1 MTRIVSRFPR
11 KVRKIETAWIPMP
24 DGVRLAATIWLP
36 EDAEHDPVPAVLE
49 FIPYRRRDFTAAGDA
64 LHHPYMAGHGYAA
77 VRCDLRGT
85 GDSEGLFED
94 EYSRQELDDGFHVLA
109 WLAAQP
115 WCSGTT
121 GMMGIS
127 WGGFNCLQVAALR
140 PPSLKAVYS
149 VCSTDDRYA
158 DDVHYMGGVLL
169 NNNLNWGATA
179 TTMGMR
185 PPDPAVVGDGW
196 FAMWMER
203 LDKAPNLVADWMKH
217 QTRDGQWKHGSV
229 CEDYAAIEAAVY
241 AVGGWADGYTNT
253 VPRLVAGLRAP
264 CRALVGPWTHAYPWR
279 ALPGPAINGLKDLCR
294 WWDHWLKG
302 IDTGMMKEPRYRVWM
317 QDSVPPATSYAH
329 RPGRWVAEDSWPSA
343 NVTARRFHL
352 NSDGLGGKAR
362 RETALLHRS
371 PVIAGGSHGDWCPYG
386 YEAEM
391 PDDQRAEDGMSL
403 CFDTPPLSRR
413 TEILG
418 APVLELD
425 IASDKPLAQLYVR
438 LCDVAADG
446 ASTRVTYGV
455 LNLTHRNGHEAP
467 EPLEPGRRY
476 RVRVQMN
483 DIAHAF
489 PRGNRIRAT
498 VQTAAWPLLVPSPEV
513 VGLTLFTGASTLDLP
528 VRGRRAEDARL
539 PALGQGEHAAPLELA
554 VKGAPRRSRTS
565 SIDHVAGEHTI
576 RMLKDRGHY
585 TIQATGTE
593 LAGRG
598 IESYR
603 IVEGT
608 PLSARAEVTYHMA
621 LRRGPEWDVTIDTHF
636 ALTATAHDFLL
647 TTEAEAC
654 SAGVRVWNRSWT
666 ERIPRNGT

>member
-1 MTRIVSRFPR
+1 MARIVSRFPR

-24 DGVRLAATIWLP
+24 DGTRLAATIWLP
-36 EDAEHDPVPAVLE
+36 EDAESDPVPAVLE

-64 LHHPYMAGHGYAA
+64 THHPYMTGHGYAA

-94 EYSRQELDDGFHVLA
+94 EYSRQELDDGYHVLE

-158 DDVHYMGGVLL
+158 DDVHYMGGCLL

-185 PPDPAVVGDGW
+185 PPDPAVVGERWYD
-196 FAMWMER
+196 MWMER
-203 LDKAPNLVADWMKH
+203 LAAAPNLVADWMEH
-217 QTRDGQWKHGSV
+217 QLRDGQWKHGSV
-229 CEDYAAIEAAVY
+229 CEDYGAIEAAVY
-241 AVGGWADGYTNT
+241 ALGGWADGYSNA
-253 VPRLVAGLRAP
+253 VPRLVAGIKAP
-264 CRALVGPWTHAYPWR
+264 CRGVIGPWTHSYPWK
-279 ALPGPAINGLKDLCR
+279 AKPGPAINGLKDLCR

-302 IDTGMMKEPRYRVWM
+302 IDTGMMAEPRMRVWM
-317 QDSVPPATSYAH
+317 QESVPPATFYAH

-343 NVTARRFHL
+343 NVTATRFHL
-352 NSDGLGGKAR
+352 NADGLGAKAR
-362 RETALLHRS
+362 RESALTHRS
-371 PVIAGGSHGDWCPYG
+371 PVTAGGTHGDWCPYG
-386 YEAEM
+386 FEAEM

-403 CFDTPPLSRR
+403 AFDTPPLKRR
-413 TEILG
+413 VEILG
-418 APVLELD
+418 APVLELEV
-425 IASDKPLAQLYVR
+425 ACDKPMAQLYVR
-438 LCDVAADG
+438 LNDVAPDG

-455 LNLTHRNGHEAP
+455 LNLTHRNGHEMA
-467 EPLEPGRRY
+467 EPLVPGERY

-489 PRGNRIRAT
+489 PRGHRIRAT
-498 VQTAAWPLLVPSPEV
+498 VQTASWPLLVPSPEIV
-513 VGLTLFTGASTLDLP
+513 TLTLFAGPSTLDLP
-528 VRGRRAEDARL
+528 VRARRAEDAGL
-539 PALGQGEHAAPLELA
+539 PALGQPEHAAPLQLDVISPA
-554 VKGAPRRSRTS
+554 RRSRVS
-565 SIDHVAGEHTI
+565 SIDHVSGEHSI

-585 TIQATGTE
+585 TIAATGTE

-598 IESYR
+598 VETYR
-603 IVEGT
+603 IVEET
-608 PLSARAEVTYHMA
+608 PLSARAEVAYHMA
-621 LRRGPEWDVTIDTHF
+621 LKRGAEWDVTIDTRF
-636 ALTATAHDFLL
+636 ALTATAADFVL
-647 TTEAEAC
+647 TTTAEAH
-654 SAGVRVWNRSWT
+654 SGGVRVWAKSWEKT
-666 ERIPRNGT
+666 IARRGT

>member
-1 MTRIVSRFPR
+1 M
-11 KVRKIETAWIPMP
+11 
-24 DGVRLAATIWLP
+24 
-36 EDAEHDPVPAVLE
+36 
-49 FIPYRRRDFTAAGDA
+49 
-64 LHHPYMAGHGYAA
+64 
-77 VRCDLRGT
+77 
-85 GDSEGLFED
+85 
-94 EYSRQELDDGFHVLA
+94 
-109 WLAAQP
+109 
-115 WCSGTT
+115 
-121 GMMGIS
+121 
-127 WGGFNCLQVAALR
+127 
-140 PPSLKAVYS
+140 
-149 VCSTDDRYA
+149 
-158 DDVHYMGGVLL
+158 
-169 NNNLNWGATA
+169 
-179 TTMGMR
+179 
-185 PPDPAVVGDGW
+185 
-196 FAMWMER
+196 
-203 LDKAPNLVADWMKH
+203 
-217 QTRDGQWKHGSV
+217 
-229 CEDYAAIEAAVY
+229 
-241 AVGGWADGYTNT
+241 
-253 VPRLVAGLRAP
+253 
-264 CRALVGPWTHAYPWR
+264 
-279 ALPGPAINGLKDLCR
+279 
-294 WWDHWLKG
+294 
-302 IDTGMMKEPRYRVWM
+302 
-317 QDSVPPATSYAH
+317 
-329 RPGRWVAEDSWPSA
+329 
-343 NVTARRFHL
+343 
-352 NSDGLGGKAR
+352 
-362 RETALLHRS
+362 
-371 PVIAGGSHGDWCPYG
+371 IAGGSHGDWCPYG

>member
-203 LDKAPNLVADWMKH
+203 LDNAPNLVADWMKH

-264 CRALVGPWTHAYPWR
+264 CRALVRYSNAIS
-279 ALPGPAINGLKDLCR
+279 PG
-294 WWDHWLKG
+294 
-302 IDTGMMKEPRYRVWM
+302 
-317 QDSVPPATSYAH
+317 
-329 RPGRWVAEDSWPSA
+329 
-343 NVTARRFHL
+343 
-352 NSDGLGGKAR
+352 
-362 RETALLHRS
+362 
-371 PVIAGGSHGDWCPYG
+371 
-386 YEAEM
+386 
-391 PDDQRAEDGMSL
+391 
-403 CFDTPPLSRR
+403 
-413 TEILG
+413 
-418 APVLELD
+418 
-425 IASDKPLAQLYVR
+425 
-438 LCDVAADG
+438 
-446 ASTRVTYGV
+446 
-455 LNLTHRNGHEAP
+455 
-467 EPLEPGRRY
+467 
-476 RVRVQMN
+476 
-483 DIAHAF
+483 
-489 PRGNRIRAT
+489 
-498 VQTAAWPLLVPSPEV
+498 
-513 VGLTLFTGASTLDLP
+513 
-528 VRGRRAEDARL
+528 
-539 PALGQGEHAAPLELA
+539 
-554 VKGAPRRSRTS
+554 
-565 SIDHVAGEHTI
+565 
-576 RMLKDRGHY
+576 
-585 TIQATGTE
+585 
-593 LAGRG
+593 
-598 IESYR
+598 
-603 IVEGT
+603 
-608 PLSARAEVTYHMA
+608 
-621 LRRGPEWDVTIDTHF
+621 
-636 ALTATAHDFLL
+636 
-647 TTEAEAC
+647 
-654 SAGVRVWNRSWT
+654 
-666 ERIPRNGT
+666 